1 MLTKN
6 PYYLKLSFS
15 LLLIVGLLFLCEA
28 NDVYSST
35 ASTDNFRKDTIAI
48 SNNINT
54 GKPNDSI
61 VITKLRKNKLLSKE
75 GIIVKQIANKTEDN
89 KLNTF
94 DSSSNKVD
102 KQNFYAKSTEKN
114 RIDLS
119 KSIINNPFKN
129 NNLTESPQVNLFK
142 QLTDKNNL
150 SKLEFLNTVKQLNLL
165 KKEIYKKNSEEK
177 KTNPI
182 RWLLLL
188 IAAILIIIVLAFFI
202 KELFTLFLISFMLI
216 ALVLLIGFL

>member
-1 MLTKN
+1 MLTNN

-15 LLLIVGLLFLCEA
+15 LLLIVGLLFFCEA
-28 NDVYSST
+28 NDIYSST
-35 ASTDNFRKDTIAI
+35 TSTDNSRKDTIAI

-89 KLNTF
+89 KLNTN

-114 RIDLS
+114 KIDLS
-119 KSIINNPFKN
+119 KSLINNPFQN
-129 NNLTESPQVNLFK
+129 NNLTEAPQVNLFK

-165 KKEIYKKNSEEK
+165 KKEIYKKNAEEK